1 MKVLSV
7 NAGSSSLKFQ
17 LYEMPEEKVL
27 ISGVFERIGLDN
39 GMYTLKI
46 NGEKIKVQKDLK
58 DHSVAVQTLI
68 DELLDR
74 KIINS
79 LDEIEA
85 VGHRL
90 VHGGEKYSKSV
101 IIDEDVIKE
110 VEKLSDLAPLH
121 NPANLIGVRT
131 FMKLIPNAL
140 QVGCFDTAFH
150 QTMEPREYLYP
161 VPYEWYTELGVRKY
175 GFHGMSH
182 NYIANR
188 CSELLNKKD
197 AKIVS
202 CHIGNGGSVC
212 AIKNGKSY
220 DTSMGFTPNA
230 GLMMG
235 SRSGGIDATLIPYVM
250 EKTGKSME
258 EVFNDLNKNSGF
270 VGVSGISSD
279 SRDIEDAIKE
289 GNERAILSQEIYVQ
303 KIVNYIARYFVE
315 LGGLDALVFTAGIG
329 ENSPST
335 RSEILDKLAPL
346 GIKYDKEL
354 NNFRGEERLISTP
367 DSSVKVYVIPTDEE
381 VMIAR
386 DTYDLKVNG

>member
-27 ISGVFERIGLDN
+27 ISGVFERIGLDG
-39 GMYTLKI
+39 GMYTLKFD
-46 NGEKIKVQKDLK
+46 GEKIKEQKELK

-68 DELLDR
+68 DELIDK
-74 KIINS
+74 KIISS

-85 VGHRL
+85 VGHRI
-90 VHGGEKYSKSV
+90 VHGGERYSKSV
-101 IIDEDVIKE
+101 IIDDKVIKA
-110 VEKLSDLAPLH
+110 VEELSDLAPLH
-121 NPANLIGVRT
+121 NPANLIGVKT

-150 QTMEPREYLYP
+150 QSMQPEEFLYP
-161 VPYEWYTELGVRKY
+161 VPYEWYTKYGVRKY

-188 CSELLNKKD
+188 CAELLKKKN
-197 AKIVS
+197 AKIIS
-202 CHIGNGGSVC
+202 CHIGNGASIC
-212 AIKNGKSY
+212 AIKDGKSF

-250 EKTGKSME
+250 QKTGKSVD
-258 EVFNDLNKNSGF
+258 EVFEDLNKNSGF

-289 GNERAILSQEIYVQ
+289 GNERAILSQEIYVG
-303 KIVNYIARYFVE
+303 KIVNYIARYFIE
-315 LGGLDALVFTAGIG
+315 LGGVDAIVFTAGVG
-329 ENSPST
+329 ENSAAT
-335 RSEILDKLAPL
+335 RSQILDKLAPL
-346 GIKYDKEL
+346 GVKYDKEL
-354 NNFRGEERLISTP
+354 NNFRGEERLNSTK
-367 DSSVKVYVIPTDEE
+367 SSSIKVYVIPTNEE

-386 DTYDLKVNG
+386 DTYNLKING

>member
-17 LYEMPEEKVL
+17 MYEMPEEKVL
-27 ISGVFERIGLDN
+27 ISGLFERIGLDG

-68 DELLDR
+68 DELLNR
-74 KIINS
+74 KVINS

-85 VGHRL
+85 VGHRI

-101 IIDEDVIKE
+101 VITEDVINE

-150 QTMEPREYLYP
+150 QTMEPREFLYP

-188 CSELLNKKD
+188 CGELLGKKD
-197 AKIVS
+197 ARIVS
-202 CHIGNGGSVC
+202 CHIGNGGSLC

-250 EKTGKSME
+250 EKTGKSMD
-258 EVFNDLNKNSGF
+258 EVFNDLNKHSGF

-279 SRDIEDAIKE
+279 
-289 GNERAILSQEIYVQ
+289 
-303 KIVNYIARYFVE
+303 
-315 LGGLDALVFTAGIG
+315 
-329 ENSPST
+329 
-335 RSEILDKLAPL
+335 
-346 GIKYDKEL
+346 
-354 NNFRGEERLISTP
+354 
-367 DSSVKVYVIPTDEE
+367 
-381 VMIAR
+381 
-386 DTYDLKVNG
+386 

>member
-1 MKVLSV
+1 MKILSV

-17 LYEMPEEKVL
+17 MYEMPEEKVL

-46 NGEKIKVQKDLK
+46 NGEKIKKEKDLK

-68 DELLDR
+68 DELLDN
-74 KIINS
+74 KIIES
-79 LDEIEA
+79 LDEIKA

-90 VHGGEKYSKSV
+90 VHGGEKYAESV
-101 IIDEDVIKE
+101 VIDQDVIKT
-110 VEKLSDLAPLH
+110 VEELSDLAPLH

-131 FMKLIPNAL
+131 FMELIPNAT

-150 QTMEPREYLYP
+150 QTMKPEAFLYP
-161 VPYEWYTELGVRKY
+161 VPYEWYEKYGVRKY

-188 CSELLNKKD
+188 CAELLGKKD
-197 AKIVS
+197 SKIVS
-202 CHIGNGGSVC
+202 CHIGNGGSLC
-212 AIKNGKSY
+212 AIKDGKSF

-250 EKTGKSME
+250 QKTGKSME

-279 SRDIEDAIKE
+279 SRDIEDAIAE
-289 GNERAILSQEIYVQ
+289 GNERAKLSQEIYVQ

-315 LGGLDALVFTAGIG
+315 LQGLDAIVFTAGVG
-329 ENSPST
+329 ENSKAT
-335 RSEILDKLAPL
+335 RAEILDKLECL
-346 GIKYDKEL
+346 GVNMIK
-354 NNFRGEERLISTP
+354 N
-367 DSSVKVYVIPTDEE
+367 
-381 VMIAR
+381 
-386 DTYDLKVNG
+386 

>member
-1 MKVLSV
+1 MKILSV

-17 LYEMPEEKVL
+17 MYEMPEEKVL
-27 ISGVFERIGLDN
+27 ISGVFERIGLDG

-46 NGEKIKVQKDLK
+46 NGEKIKKEKDLK

-68 DELLDR
+68 DELLDNH
-74 KIINS
+74 IIES
-79 LDEIEA
+79 LDEIKA

-90 VHGGEKYSKSV
+90 VHGGEKYSESV
-101 IIDEDVIKE
+101 VINDDVIKT
-110 VEKLSDLAPLH
+110 VEELSDLAPLH

-131 FMKLIPNAL
+131 FMELIPNAT

-150 QTMEPREYLYP
+150 QTMAPEEFLYP
-161 VPYEWYTELGVRKY
+161 VPYEWYEKYGVRKY

-188 CSELLNKKD
+188 CAELLGKKD

-202 CHIGNGGSVC
+202 CHIGNGGSLC
-212 AIKNGKSY
+212 AIKDGKSY

-250 EKTGKSME
+250 QKTGKTME
-258 EVFNDLNKNSGF
+258 EVFNDLNKHSGF

-279 SRDIEDAIKE
+279 SRDIEDAISE
-289 GNERAILSQEIYVQ
+289 GNERAKLSQDIYVQ

-315 LGGLDALVFTAGIG
+315 LNGLDAIVFTAGVG
-329 ENSPST
+329 ENSKGT
-335 RSEILDKLAPL
+335 REAILDKLACL
-346 GIKYDKEL
+346 GVKYSKEL
-354 NNFRGEERLISTP
+354 NDFRGEERLISTD
-367 DSSVKVYVIPTDEE
+367 DSSIKVNDIPTDEE

-386 DTYDLKVNG
+386 DT